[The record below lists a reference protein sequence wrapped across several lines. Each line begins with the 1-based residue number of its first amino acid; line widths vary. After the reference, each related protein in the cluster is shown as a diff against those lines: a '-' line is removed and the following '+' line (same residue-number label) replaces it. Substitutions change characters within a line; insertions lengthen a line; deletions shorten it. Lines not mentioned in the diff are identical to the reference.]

1 MNPGGRL
8 FTTLLIMILSAPI
21 AFSPVAA
28 QDKTADDKGPTVVTQ
43 TQPEETY
50 DAFEGLNRMTSSFN
64 RTLREW
70 VIDPVVE
77 GYQAVTPDE
86 VQTAVSNVVSNLSE
100 PLTAVSSVLQGDVE
114 NAGTAT
120 SRFLINSTIGVGGIV
135 DRASEA
141 GLEQRRE
148 DLGQSMGVH
157 GVGPGPHIV
166 LPIIGPSNFRDATGD
181 IAAFM
186 INPLPGA
193 VSVASGGVEYADN
206 KDTVKAISDGAVD
219 PYIAERDS
227 YEQNRKFV
235 INNGQKTEVPDI
247 PDIPDIN

>member
-1 MNPGGRL
+1 MPRTVSSPGPKSHGFCGRRG
-8 FTTLLIMILSAPI
+8 FQEAH
-21 AFSPVAA
+21 
-28 QDKTADDKGPTVVTQ
+28 QDKTAADQVQPVATQ
-43 TQPEETY
+43 AQPAATN
-50 DAFEGLNRMTSSFN
+50 DPFEGLNRMTSSFN
-64 RTLREW
+64 RTLRAW

-77 GYQAVTPDE
+77 GYQAVTPEE
-86 VQTAVSNVVSNLSE
+86 VQTAVSNVVSNLTE
-100 PLTAVSSVLQGDVE
+100 PLTAVSSLLQGDLE

-120 SRFLINSTIGVGGIV
+120 SRFLINSTIGVGGII

-166 LPIIGPSNFRDATGD
+166 LPIIGPSNFRDAAGD
-181 IAAFM
+181 VAAF
-186 INPLPGA
+186 IVNPLPRA
-193 VSVASGGVEYADN
+193 ATAANGGVEYAD
-206 KDTVKAISDGAVD
+206 KKEAVKAISDGAVD
-219 PYIAERDS
+219 SYIVERAS

-247 PDIPDIN
+247 PEIN